1 MSEKDRLKKQF
12 IKHIIYN
19 ICAFS
24 IIFISFGVLV
34 FSLIKSITYSSVD
47 STLQENA
54 EKFYET
60 ENELLD
66 LNKFL
71 LRSSFGD
78 ITNSIVGDSLADIE
92 DYILSKKVVDPKIAV
107 IIRDENKKIINGK
120 EAGFSFNEYL
130 DKLDFNENN
139 LNKFYEINLN
149 EKYNYRGINL
159 RINSNEKIRFI
170 QLFINIDSEK
180 MLVSHYAEILTSA
193 VILGIVLSII
203 ASFILSKETLMP
215 IAESLEKQTE
225 FVQNA
230 SHELR
235 TPLTIIQAKQE
246 LLLQD
251 PEAKIIDK
259 SEEII
264 LTLNETKRLTKLTK
278 DLMLLARAD
287 ENNIELNKEKA
298 DLDVLIENLVK
309 PYMEMA
315 ELQEK
320 KITLNL
326 QYQEEAQIDVS
337 KIYQVMVI
345 LLDNAIKYTESGDTI
360 EIETSSKDG
369 KCVIEVKDTGIGISD
384 EAIKHIFD
392 RFYREDKARN
402 RSTGGSGL
410 GLAIADAIVK
420 AHGGTIK
427 AMHNKPKGTIFVIK
441 ISK

>member
-24 IIFISFGVLV
+24 IIFIAFGILV
-34 FSLIKSITYSSVD
+34 YFLIKNITYSTVD
-47 STLQENA
+47 SNLQENA
-54 EKFYET
+54 EKYYDSEK
-60 ENELLD
+60 EVID
-66 LNKFL
+66 LNSFI
-71 LRSSFGD
+71 LRNRFGD
-78 ITNSIVGDSLADIE
+78 IASSIMGDSLTDVE

-107 IIRDENKKIINGK
+107 IIRDENKNIINGK

-130 DKLDFNENN
+130 DKLDFNESN

-159 RINSNEKIRFI
+159 KINSNEKIRFI
-170 QLFINIDSEK
+170 QLLINIDSEK

-193 VILGIVLSII
+193 VVFGILLSVI
-203 ASFILSKETLMP
+203 ASIFLSKETLMP

-246 LLLQD
+246 LLLQA

-259 SEEII
+259 SEEIM
-264 LTLNETKRLTKLTK
+264 LTLNETKRLTKLT
-278 DLMLLARAD
+278 LLARAD

-298 DLDVLIENLVK
+298 DLDALIENLVK
-309 PYMEMA
+309 PYIEMA

-326 QYQEEAQIDVS
+326 QYQEEAYIDVS

-345 LLDNAIKYTESGDTI
+345 LLDNAIKYTESGDSI